1 MDAKFNELKTTF
13 NGIKNIREE
22 INNIF
27 TNLEQRVLK
36 LKELYTD
43 FIDHNT
49 TTLFIFGLDSF
60 YFQNKL
66 IDIEFSDMK
75 KFYDLIMNRMYCEY
89 YKLYK
94 IILDYC
100 NNHLSDDN
108 KFIESIRSKTEY
120 PVYKDLEPYKRYDF
134 VLIDELHE
142 DITNTLI
149 ASNNYLNNKK
159 NILESY
165 RLRSNVGLNINN
177 FVSTYEFEVTTIDSQ
192 IALFCSYVD
201 FFHELHL
208 KYLKRFITKIQIL
221 YGQVNHDIKFDEVSL
236 HKKSDKKKYMNEMKN
251 EIDKKTMRAI
261 RSSIHI
267 DKEKDDGSSDSED
280 SKEDIEVK
288 QVNER
293 IKSVLD
299 ISNNLQKNIV
309 STTPDKDIPFVVLP
323 INDLSVADKSIESI
337 ENPILDS
344 VEESITHSVPDNKD
358 DTAQEPVKALIQ
370 VFERESSSGSDSE
383 SVKQRNTTPS
393 PHSFQEPEPEP
404 ETEPLKE
411 SEPVQEP
418 AQEPVQEPAQEPAQE
433 PEPVQE
439 PEPAQEPVQEPESV
453 KESEPAQE
461 PEPVQENVD
470 AIPEPLSEK
479 GVEESDEML
488 DGFVPANNKKNKKNK
503 KKK

>member
-1 MDAKFNELKTTF
+1 MDAKFNELKSTF

-27 TNLEQRVLK
+27 ANLEQRVLK
-36 LKELYTD
+36 LKELYKD

-100 NNHLSDDN
+100 YNNLSDDS
-108 KFIESIRSKTEY
+108 KFIDSIRSKTEY

-134 VLIDELHE
+134 LLIDELHE

-149 ASNNYLNNKK
+149 ASNNYLINKK

-236 HKKSDKKKYMNEMKN
+236 NKKSDKKKYMNEMKN
-251 EIDKKTMRAI
+251 ELDKKTMRAI
-261 RSSIHI
+261 RSSIQI
-267 DKEKDDGSSDSED
+267 DKEKEDGSSDSED

-299 ISNNLQKNIV
+299 ISNNLQKNISPV
-309 STTPDKDIPFVVLP
+309 SGVPDKDIPFMILP
-323 INDLSVADKSIESI
+323 INDLVATDKPIESI
-337 ENPILDS
+337 ENPILDT
-344 VEESITHSVPDNKD
+344 VEKTLSSPNSDSNNEIV
-358 DTAQEPVKALIQ
+358 QEPVKSLIQ
-370 VFERESSSGSDSE
+370 VFEKESSSGSDIE
-383 SVKQRNTTPS
+383 SIQRRDSTPS
-393 PHSFQEPEPEP
+393 PVSVKEQESIKEPVETQEEEPLQESVQEPVETQEEEPVETQEEEP
-404 ETEPLKE
+404 VQE
-411 SEPVQEP
+411 SVQEP
-418 AQEPVQEPAQEPAQE
+418 AQEPVQD
-433 PEPVQE
+433 
-439 PEPAQEPVQEPESV
+439 
-453 KESEPAQE
+453 
-461 PEPVQENVD
+461 PVQENID
-470 AIPEPLSEK
+470 TIPEPPSEK
-479 GVEESDEML
+479 SNDEDDEWL
-488 DGFVPANNKKNKKNK
+488 SGFVPANNKKNKNKKNK